1 LKAELVKGR
10 TEGRAK
16 TAVSPKGA
24 RRQKPEQLGLPL
36 ESRSEAPMVQRS
48 GEALTMTNG
57 EVRSGSGQLME
68 QVVARGNVRAA
79 LARVRENRGSPGVDG
94 MTVEELPQ
102 YLMEDW
108 EELREQLLAGTY
120 QPQAVLRREIPKSD
134 GGVRELGIPC
144 VLDRLIQQ
152 AILQVLQPRFDA
164 SFSEHSYGF
173 RPGRGAH
180 DAVQA
185 AQGYVQ
191 EGRHWVV
198 DVDLEKFFDRVNH
211 DVLMGRL
218 ARRISDMRVLRLIR
232 RYLNAGMMA
241 DGVVMERLEG
251 TPQGGPLSPLLA
263 NLLLDE
269 VDKELE
275 RRGHAFVRYADDCN
289 VYVRSRRAGERVM
302 AALERMYAK
311 LRLRVNR
318 AKSKVELAHKRSL
331 LSYSFWYAEGGAVRC
346 RVAPKAARA
355 LKQRIRQIT
364 RRSGGRS
371 LKTVVA
377 ELKQYLP
384 GWKAYFQLAD
394 TPKAFADYD
403 KWIRHRLRALQ
414 LKQWK
419 RGPKVYAEM
428 RRLGL
433 SDALAAQAAAV
444 NRRWWHRATG
454 AVHAGLNTRYYQRI
468 GVPRLAE

>member
-1 LKAELVKGR
+1 
-10 TEGRAK
+10 
-16 TAVSPKGA
+16 
-24 RRQKPEQLGLPL
+24 
-36 ESRSEAPMVQRS
+36 
-48 GEALTMTNG
+48 
-57 EVRSGSGQLME
+57 
-68 QVVARGNVRAA
+68 
-79 LARVRENRGSPGVDG
+79 
-94 MTVEELPQ
+94 
-102 YLMEDW
+102 
-108 EELREQLLAGTY
+108 
-120 QPQAVLRREIPKSD
+120 
-134 GGVRELGIPC
+134 VRELGIPC

-152 AILQVLQPRFDA
+152 AILQVLQPRFDP

-173 RPGRGAH
+173 RPGRSAH
-180 DAVQA
+180 DAVKA
-185 AQGYVQ
+185 AQRYVQ
-191 EGRHWVV
+191 EGRRWVV

-218 ARRISDMRVLRLIR
+218 VRRISDSRLLRLIR
-232 RYLNAGMMA
+232 RYLNAGLMA

-275 RRGHAFVRYADDCN
+275 KRGHTFVRYADDCN

-318 AKSKVELAHKRSL
+318 EKSKVELAHKCSL
-331 LSYSFWYAEGGAVRC
+331 LSYSFWYAKGGAVMC

-355 LKQRIRQIT
+355 LKQRVRQIT

-371 LKTVVA
+371 LRTVVA
-377 ELKQYLP
+377 ELRKYLP
-384 GWKAYFQLAD
+384 GWKEYFQLAD
-394 TPKAFADYD
+394 TPKAFADHD

-414 LKQWK
+414 LKQWE
-419 RGPKVYAEM
+419 RGSKIYAEM

-433 SDALAAQAAAV
+433 SDSAAAQAAAV
-444 NRRWWHRATG
+444 NKRWWSRA
-454 AVHAGLNTRYYQRI
+454 AKLVHAGLTARYYDRM
-468 GVPRLAE
+468 GVPRLAD

>member
-1 LKAELVKGR
+1 VGEGPNGR
-10 TEGRAK
+10 ESE
-16 TAVSPKGA
+16 TAVSPKDA
-24 RRQKPEQLGLPL
+24 KHQKPKQLGLPL
-36 ESRSEAPMVQRS
+36 ENRGEASKVRRS
-48 GEALTMTNG
+48 GEASTLANG
-57 EVRSGSGQLME
+57 EVRSGSDQLME

-102 YLMEDW
+102 YLMEHW
-108 EELREQLLAGTY
+108 REVREQLLAGTY
-120 QPQAVLRREIPKSD
+120 QPNAVLRREIPKAS
-134 GGVRELGIPC
+134 GGMRELGIPC

-152 AILQVLQPRFDA
+152 AILQVLQPRFDR

-173 RPGRGAH
+173 RPGRSAH
-180 DAVQA
+180 DAVKA
-185 AQGYVQ
+185 AQRYVQ

-198 DVDLEKFFDRVNH
+198 DVDLERFFDRVNH

-218 ARRISDMRVLRLIR
+218 ARRISDSRLLRLIR

-241 DGVVMERLEG
+241 DGVVTERMEG

-275 RRGHAFVRYADDCN
+275 RRGHTFVRYADDCN

-302 AALERMYAK
+302 AALEQMYAK

-318 AKSKVELAHKRSL
+318 DKSKVELANKRSL
-331 LSYSFWYAEGGAVRC
+331 LSYSFWYAKGGTVMC

-355 LKQRIRQIT
+355 LKQRVRLIT

-371 LKTVVA
+371 MRSVVA
-377 ELKQYLP
+377 ELKRYLP
-384 GWKAYFQLAD
+384 G
-394 TPKAFADYD
+394 
-403 KWIRHRLRALQ
+403 
-414 LKQWK
+414 
-419 RGPKVYAEM
+419 
-428 RRLGL
+428 
-433 SDALAAQAAAV
+433 
-444 NRRWWHRATG
+444 
-454 AVHAGLNTRYYQRI
+454 
-468 GVPRLAE
+468 

>member
-1 LKAELVKGR
+1 
-10 TEGRAK
+10 
-16 TAVSPKGA
+16 VSPTDA

-36 ESRSEAPMVQRS
+36 SARSEAPRDGGS
-48 GEALTMTNG
+48 GEASTLTNSK
-57 EVRSGSGQLME
+57 ERSGSDRLME
-68 QVVARGNVRAA
+68 EVVARGNVRAA

-94 MTVEELPQ
+94 MTVAELPQ
-102 YLMEDW
+102 YLMEHW
-108 EELREQLLAGTY
+108 EEVREQLLAGTY
-120 QPQAVLRREIPKSD
+120 QPKPVLRQEIPKRG

-152 AILQVLQPRFDA
+152 AILQVLQPRFDP

-173 RPGRGAH
+173 RPGRSAH
-180 DAVQA
+180 DAVKA
-185 AQGYVQ
+185 AQRYVQ
-191 EGRHWVV
+191 EGRKWVV

-218 ARRISDMRVLRLIR
+218 ARRIGDTRLLRLIR

-275 RRGHAFVRYADDCN
+275 KRGHTFVRYADDCN
-289 VYVRSRRAGERVM
+289 VYVRTRRAGERVM
-302 AALERMYAK
+302 AALERMYAQ
-311 LRLRVNR
+311 LRLKVNR
-318 AKSKVELAHKRSL
+318 TKSKVALAQKCSL
-331 LSYSFWYAEGGAVRC
+331 VSYSFWYAKGGAVML
-346 RVAPKAARA
+346 RVAPKATHAF
-355 LKQRIRQIT
+355 KQRVREIT
-364 RRSGGRS
+364 RRNGGWS
-371 LKTVVA
+371 LARVVA
-377 ELKQYLP
+377 ELRKYLP
-384 GWKAYFQLAD
+384 GWKEYFQLAN
-394 TPKAFADYD
+394 TPYVFADHD

-414 LKQWK
+414 LKQWR

-433 SDALAAQAAAV
+433 SHSAAAQAAV
-444 NRRWWHRATG
+444 LNKRWWYRA
-454 AVHAGLNTRYYQRI
+454 ARLVQVGLTTRYYDRM
-468 GVPRLAE
+468 GVPRLAG